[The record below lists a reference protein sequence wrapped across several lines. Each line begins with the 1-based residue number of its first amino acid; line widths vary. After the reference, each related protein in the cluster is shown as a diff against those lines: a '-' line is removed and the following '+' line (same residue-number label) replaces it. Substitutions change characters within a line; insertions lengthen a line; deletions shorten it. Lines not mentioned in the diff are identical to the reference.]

1 MLGALTEGGLVWP
14 DTRVTL
20 VNVQE
25 DDKLAC
31 LYHHLLTNGVRLAA
45 AESSVMGRRGCAAL
59 VFDVTLGG
67 VGCAFRDSER

>member
-1 MLGALTEGGLVWP
+1 MLWQRGGAVWP
-14 DTRVTL
+14 GTRVTL

-31 LYHHLLTNGVRLAA
+31 LHDHLLTNDVRLAA
-45 AESSVMGRRGCAAL
+45 ADLSVMGRRGCAAL

-67 VGCAFRDSER
+67 VVCAFRVSER